1 VETKERLPAIDLLRG
16 LVMVL
21 MTLDHT
27 RDFFSNEL
35 AINPTDPVQ
44 SNGPLFITRW
54 VTHFCA
60 PVFVLLAGVGA
71 ALAEQRG
78 LTKLQLARFLVTRGL
93 WLIFLEFTLV
103 RLGFFFTLDF
113 HELQALVIW
122 VLGCSMVLLA
132 GLQFLPRPLLLLLA
146 LAMIFGHNAL
156 DNIKPE
162 AFGSFN
168 WLWIALHSGVESGIP
183 LGNGYVLKPAY
194 KLIPWVGVM
203 ALGYCLGPAF
213 GLNPP
218 LRRRWFF
225 ALGLATI
232 AGFLVGRMDN
242 RYGDPLPWAPQAD
255 PLRTAMSFLNCE
267 KYPPSLCYL
276 QMTLGPALVA
286 LAAFDRPPGWI
297 ARRIIVIGRVPLFF
311 YLLHLPLIHGL
322 AVLAS
327 CISNHGAVDAWL
339 FSPPLPEGAP
349 PGYGYPLPVVYAVWF
364 GALLL
369 LYPLCAWFAGL
380 KRKYPGGILSY
391 L

>member
-1 VETKERLPAIDLLRG
+1 LPAIDLLRG

-27 RDFFSNEL
+27 RDFFSNAL
-35 AINPTDPVQ
+35 AINPTDPEKT
-44 SNGPLFITRW
+44 NGPVFLTRW

-78 LTKLQLARFLVTRGL
+78 LTKSQLARFLVTRGF

-122 VLGCSMVLLA
+122 VLGVSMVLLA
-132 GLQFLPRPLLLLLA
+132 GLQYLPRPLLLLLA
-146 LAMIFGHNAL
+146 IVMIFGHNAL
-156 DNIKPE
+156 DGIRPDE
-162 AFGSFN
+162 FGSFN
-168 WLWIALHSGVESGIP
+168 WLWIVLHSGTESGIA
-183 LGNGYVLKPAY
+183 LGDGYVLKPAY

-203 ALGYCLGPAF
+203 ALGYCLGPIFRLEQPHRRSFLALIGSAVTVAF
-213 GLNPP
+213 FVIRAVNH
-218 LRRRWFF
+218 
-225 ALGLATI
+225 
-232 AGFLVGRMDN
+232 
-242 RYGDPLPWAPQAD
+242 YGDPQPWKPQID
-255 PLRTAMSFLNCE
+255 SVRTAMSFLNCE

-276 QMTLGPALVA
+276 LMTLGPAFIA
-286 LAAFDRPPGWI
+286 LAAFDRPPGWL
-297 ARRIIVIGRVPLFF
+297 ARRVIVIGRVPLFF

-327 CISNHGAVDAWL
+327 CIRNNGSIDSWL
-339 FSPPLPEGAP
+339 LSPPQGAP
-349 PGYGYPLPVVYAVWF
+349 AGYGYSLPWVYAAW
-364 GALLL
+364 LLVIL
-369 LYPLCAWFAGL
+369 ILYPLCAWFAAL